1 MQPISYKNIFGVNIA
16 ANMFTPAD
24 FDASKKYPAIVVA
37 HPASSCK
44 DQTAGIY
51 AEKLAKNG
59 FVTLVF
65 DAAYQGES
73 GGEPRFT
80 ESPISRIED
89 IRASV
94 DYLVTKDFVDE
105 ERIGILGVCA
115 GGAYAAAAAMV
126 ERRIKAVGTVVAT
139 NLGRLYREG
148 MTGQSAIATLEAI
161 SKQRTAEARGEATKL
176 TQWIPNSSEEAQA
189 AGITDIDVTEA
200 VDYYRTPRG
209 QHANSPNKLN
219 FVSIANCMNF
229 DAFHLAEKLLT
240 QPLQIIAGEKVGGF
254 GSYRDAFE
262 LYGKAASTEKNLHI
276 VKDTSHYDL
285 YDKPEAMAEALS
297 KLVPFYQKH
306 L

>member
-1 MQPISYKNIFGVNIA
+1 MQSVSYQNTFGLTLA
-16 ANMFTPAD
+16 GHLFTPEN
-24 FDASKKYPAIVVA
+24 FDANQKYPAIVVS

-51 AEKLAKNG
+51 AKKLAENG

-73 GGEPRFT
+73 SGEPRFVENPT
-80 ESPISRIED
+80 VRIED

-94 DYLVTKDFVDE
+94 DYLVAQNFVDE
-105 ERIGILGVCA
+105 ERIGVLGVCA
-115 GGAYAAAAAMV
+115 GGAYAAAAAMI

-139 NLGRLYREG
+139 NLGRLYREE

-161 SKQRTAEARGEATKL
+161 GKQRTAEARGEAAKL
-176 TQWIPNSSEEAQA
+176 TQWIPSSTEDVKA

-209 QHANSPNKLN
+209 QHVNSPNKLN

-240 QPLQIIAGEKVGGF
+240 QPLQIIAGEKAGGF

-276 VKDTSHYDL
+276 VKNTSHYDL
-285 YDKPEAMAEALS
+285 YDKPEAVAEALS
-297 KLVPFYQKH
+297 KLVPFYQKY